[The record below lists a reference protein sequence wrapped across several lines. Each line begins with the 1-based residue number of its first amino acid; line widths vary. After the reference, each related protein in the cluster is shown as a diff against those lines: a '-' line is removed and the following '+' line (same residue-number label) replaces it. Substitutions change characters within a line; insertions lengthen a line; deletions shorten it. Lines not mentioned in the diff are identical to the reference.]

1 MQDILTLC
9 DLVLE
14 RRGTPEE
21 DDPGFLRNVRD
32 AVEEAVAHLRS
43 FAGNPKLTF
52 EDAEDRNLV
61 ITCAWYFLEN
71 QRAEFDRVYS
81 GDLIALRMKEAFG
94 CGKDQNSDLS

>member
-1 MQDILTLC
+1 MPDILKLC

-21 DDPGFLRNVRD
+21 DDYGFLRNVR
-32 AVEEAVAHLRS
+32 AATEEAVAHLRS
-43 FAGNPKLTF
+43 ISGNPQLTF
-52 EDAEDRNLV
+52 EDPEDRNLV

-71 QRAEFDRVYS
+71 QRAEFDREYS